1 MTSLRQDPYAEGLR
15 LARFIM
21 VLSSMS
27 PLFFLWSIRGTI
39 LIPDM
44 YFVSGCLV
52 MAVLPTGFLLLRELI
67 ARRQNDTRSLVIG
80 RAEDHRS
87 HILVYLFAI
96 LLPFYRQNVDAWR
109 DFFALLAA
117 LVFIVFLFWHL
128 NFHYMNI
135 VFALRGYRVLNVL
148 SPKGNSEYPSMVN
161 FALITRRST
170 VEPNERLVAF
180 RLSNTVY
187 LEKNQ

>member
-1 MTSLRQDPYAEGLR
+1 MTSLKRGPHAEGLK

-21 VLSSMS
+21 VLSSIS
-27 PLFFLWSIRGTI
+27 PLFILWSIRGTN

-44 YFVSGCLV
+44 YFVTGCLV
-52 MAVLPTGFLLLRELI
+52 MAILPTGFLLLREVI
-67 ARRQNDTRSLVIG
+67 ARRQNDTRSLVVG
-80 RAEDHRS
+80 KTEDHRG
-87 HILVYLFAI
+87 HVLVYLFAI

-128 NFHYMNI
+128 NYHYMNI

-148 SPKGNSEYPSMVN
+148 SPAGDSEHPSMVS

-170 VEPNERLVAF
+170 VQPNERIVAY

-187 LEKNQ
+187 LEKSQ

>member
-1 MTSLRQDPYAEGLR
+1 MTSLKQGPHDEGLK

-27 PLFFLWSIRGTI
+27 PLFFLWSIRGTN

-44 YFVSGCLV
+44 YFVSGCLG
-52 MAVLPTGFLLLRELI
+52 MATLPTGFLLLRELI

-80 RAEDHRS
+80 RTEDHRG
-87 HILVYLFAI
+87 HVLVYLFAI
-96 LLPFYRQNVDAWR
+96 LLPFYRQNVDVWR

-117 LVFIVFLFWHL
+117 LMFIVVLFWHL
-128 NFHYMNI
+128 NYHYMNI
-135 VFALRGYRVLNVL
+135 VFALRGYRILNVL
-148 SPKGNSEYPSMVN
+148 SPVGDSEHPSMVN

-170 VEPNERLVAF
+170 VQPDERLVAY

>member
-1 MTSLRQDPYAEGLR
+1 MNSSNQGPHTEGLK

-27 PLFFLWSIRGTI
+27 PLFLLWSIRGTN
-39 LIPDM
+39 LISDV
-44 YFVSGCLV
+44 YFIPGCLA
-52 MAVLPTGFLLLRELI
+52 MAAFPTGFLLLRELI
-67 ARRQNDTRSLVIG
+67 ARRQKDTRSLVIG
-80 RAEDHRS
+80 KTEDHRS
-87 HILVYLFAI
+87 HVLVYLFAI

-109 DFFALLAA
+109 DFLALLAA
-117 LVFIVFLFWHL
+117 LIFIVFLFWHL
-128 NFHYMNI
+128 NCHYMNI

-148 SPKGNSEYPSMVN
+148 SPDGESEYPNMVS

-170 VEPNERLVAF
+170 FQPDERIVAY